1 MLELIGQKM
10 DNIKV
15 FPFNNGIETGLR
27 MLVLLTSAFPFK
39 YDIDHLVYFDYMM
52 VHSGDINPDIKSLHP
67 AVPNRTGELFVRR
80 SLIQNGIDL
89 FIQKGFLLRAYTE
102 KGIQYGATEAA
113 TPFLES
119 LSEDY
124 TQELVKRA
132 SWVAANY
139 ANIKLNDLR
148 KMMNDNLSKI
158 RNEFNLEF
166 IQR

>member
-1 MLELIGQKM
+1 MIELIGLTM
-10 DNIKV
+10 DNIKIY
-15 FPFNNGIETGLR
+15 PFNNGIETGLR
-27 MLVLLTSAFPFK
+27 MLVLLTSAFPLK

-52 VHSGDINPDIKSLHP
+52 VHSGDINPDVKSLHP

-80 SLIQNGIDL
+80 SLIQNGLDM
-89 FIQKGFLLRAYTE
+89 FIQKGLLLRTYTH
-102 KGIQYGATEAA
+102 KGIQYGATETA

-132 SWVAANY
+132 RWVAANY
-139 ANIKLNDLR
+139 ADAKLNDLR

-166 IQR
+166 IKR